1 MINIFEIAF
10 FVILGLLLRRLRLDS
25 ETLAAA
31 LNRAAVYF
39 ALPALIL
46 LKVPELD
53 FSVETLI
60 IALFAWGMVL
70 MSVVVILIAARR
82 LAWTRAITGTLLM
95 VVPLGNTGFMGVPMI
110 RAFFG
115 DAGLPHLI
123 IYDQLGTL
131 LILVSYGSFIAARYG
146 DGRQGIEISTLLRRI
161 FLFPPMISFLVAL
174 ALRGVTYPHGL
185 GLLFQ
190 AGSLALT
197 PLVMTAI
204 GLQLKIRMKRNILIP
219 FGYGMT
225 VKLLLAPLL
234 VFLVCQLSGLSGLAY
249 DVTVLEAGMPPMITA
264 GAMAVAA
271 KMDADLA
278 VAMSGLGIMIAFLS
292 LPLIYFVL
300 I

>member
-1 MINIFEIAF
+1 MINILEIAF
-10 FVILGLLLRRLRLDS
+10 SVILGLLLRRLRLNS
-25 ETLAAA
+25 TNLAAT
-31 LNRAAVYF
+31 LNRAAVYL

-70 MSVVVILIAARR
+70 MSVLVILFAARR
-82 LAWTRAITGTLLM
+82 LAWSRAVTGTLLM

-110 RAFFG
+110 TAFFG
-115 DAGLPHLI
+115 DTGLPHLI

-146 DGRQGIEISTLLRRI
+146 DGRQGIEIGTLLRRI

-174 ALRGVTYPHGL
+174 ALRGVAYPHGL
-185 GLLFQ
+185 VLFFQ
-190 AGSLALT
+190 AGALALT

-204 GLQLKIRMKRNILIP
+204 GLQLKVRMKRNILIP

-225 VKLLLAPLL
+225 IKLLLAPLL
-234 VFLVCQLSGLSGLAY
+234 VFLICRLLGLSGLAY

-264 GAMAVAA
+264 GAMAIAA

-278 VAMSGLGIMIAFLS
+278 VAMSGLGIVIAFLS

>member
-1 MINIFEIAF
+1 MINILEIAF

-25 ETLAAA
+25 ARLAAI
-31 LNRAAVYF
+31 LNRAAVYL

-46 LKVPELD
+46 LKIPELN

-70 MSVVVILIAARR
+70 MSVLVILIAARR
-82 LAWTRAITGTLLM
+82 LAWSRAVTGTLLM

-110 RAFFG
+110 KAFFG

-146 DGRQGIEISTLLRRI
+146 DGQQGIEIGTLLRRI

-174 ALRGVTYPHGL
+174 TLRGVAYPHGL
-185 GLLFQ
+185 VLLFQ
-190 AGSLALT
+190 AGALALT

-204 GLQLKIRMKRNILIP
+204 GLQLKVRMKRNILIP

-225 VKLLLAPLL
+225 IKLLLAPLL
-234 VFLVCQLSGLSGLAY
+234 VFLVCRLFGLSGLAY

-264 GAMAVAA
+264 GAMAIAA

-278 VAMSGLGIMIAFLS
+278 VAMSGLGIVIAFLS